1 MSKHRKTLMEKK
13 LADQN
18 REMAYTSYTFSPVSQ
33 SERTVSI
40 PKTTTI
46 YTHEYLKQDLLKTVI
61 LTTSLIIIQLF
72 ILFMLKSHVLK
83 LPMAN

>member
-1 MSKHRKTLMEKK
+1 MNKHRKTLIEKK

-18 REMAYTSYTFSPVSQ
+18 REMAYTFSPALQ
-33 SERTVSI
+33 SKQTISI
-40 PKTTTI
+40 PKITTI

-61 LTTSLIIIQLF
+61 LTASLIIIQLF
-72 ILFMLKSHVLK
+72 MLFMLKSHVLK

>member
-1 MSKHRKTLMEKK
+1 MNKHRKTLIEKK

-18 REMAYTSYTFSPVSQ
+18 REMAYTSYTFSPALQ
-33 SERTVSI
+33 SKQTISI
-40 PKTTTI
+40 PKITTI

-61 LTTSLIIIQLF
+61 LTASLIIIQLF
-72 ILFMLKSHVLK
+72 MLFMLKSHVLK